1 MLSRL
6 ATRRAGCAKKPA
18 RRRWNLD
25 VAHVPFSL
33 VGSFMYHGRGLHG
46 WRRRCAH
53 TPRVETSDYSRD
65 DPRSWTWTLELD
77 PPCTDRAIKPYDVK
91 RQTDDVV
98 VYYVYSI
105 KR

>member
-53 TPRVETSDYSRD
+53 TPRVETRLFERRQTILD
-65 DPRSWTWTLELD
+65 LLD
-77 PPCTDRAIKPYDVK
+77 PTVHRSRYKAVCRETTYG
-91 RQTDDVV
+91 
-98 VYYVYSI
+98 
-105 KR
+105 